1 MPFQDVYCP
10 VQKITTG
17 PYRHFFGYYDKSP
30 WDAPERTMLALRVS
44 FRDRPPTPEDV
55 AVIGRVHPGN
65 GCRWQPLAE
74 TAAWNWQQGT
84 LLQWL
89 PPSYD
94 REIAFNGRERSF
106 CTILIR
112 TPGSTLDAST
122 RRPR

>member
-1 MPFQDVYCP
+1 MPIQDVDCRA
-10 VQKITTG
+10 QKMTTG
-17 PYRHFFGYYDKSP
+17 PYRYFFGYYDKSL
-30 WDAPERTMLALRVS
+30 WDATGSTLLALRVS
-44 FRDRPPTPEDV
+44 SMDRPPTPEDV
-55 AVIGRVHPGN
+55 AVIGRVHLED
-65 GCRWQPLAE
+65 GCRWQLLAE

-84 LLQWL
+84 MLQWL